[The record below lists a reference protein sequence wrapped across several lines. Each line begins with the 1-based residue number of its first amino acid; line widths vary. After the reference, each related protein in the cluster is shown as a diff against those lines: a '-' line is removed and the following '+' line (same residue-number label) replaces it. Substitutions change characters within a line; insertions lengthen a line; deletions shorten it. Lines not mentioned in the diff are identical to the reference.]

1 MRDLIKKILREEIQ
15 FPLFIRRRFAQKE
28 LDKLVNDINK
38 KVNNEINYNLDDII
52 YDNVRQL
59 IGSKSQ
65 QIGLDQHDEESV
77 FWPLYIKYEKPLVD
91 YIKDR
96 LSIE

>member
-59 IGSKSQ
+59 IGFKSQ
-65 QIGLDQHDEESV
+65 QIGLDQHAEESV

>member
-1 MRDLIKKILREEIQ
+1 MILFVALPFLGFWAGLSFGENET
-15 FPLFIRRRFAQKE
+15 
-28 LDKLVNDINK
+28 
-38 KVNNEINYNLDDII
+38 VNNEINYNLDDII

-65 QIGLDQHDEESV
+65 QIGLDQHAEESV

-91 YIKDR
+91 YVKDR